1 MVVCLQE
8 DFADFSAQSF
18 QLAFVS
24 ERRARRFKLSAE
36 AGTER
41 NF

>member
-1 MVVCLQE
+1 MVVCFRE
-8 DFADFSAQSF
+8 DFVDFSAQPF

-24 ERRARRFKLSAE
+24 ERRARPFKLSAE